1 MLQGWWPPP
10 RGLRVI
16 SHLDTGWRTELSK
29 PWEAAERFLSDSASR
44 DRPGGDF
51 GMSRLWCQP
60 GPSLCPP
67 LMEWEAGRGRS
78 RMDTG
83 PKAKGKASNPA
94 KLQLQ
99 VRAKLRAGLIS
110 PSLAGA
116 RRIPGGRRTCPELS
130 LSTRRFLGCL
140 EGLRK
145 SSSAMAGHSRGLG
158 AHRTRPQSAW
168 LCQHNQHELVWKQ
181 KYKFLFTKYR
191 IKQYIQGMAA
201 FKTIHNHMDFRSLP
215 LVVIPPFFSSL
226 KRGNFCL

>member
-110 PSLAGA
+110 PSPAGA
-116 RRIPGGRRTCPELS
+116 RCIPGGRRTCPELS

-145 SSSAMAGHSRGLG
+145 SSSAMAGIPEGWEHTGHGHKVLGSASTTSTSSSGNRNINFYLQNIELNNISR
-158 AHRTRPQSAW
+158 AW
-168 LCQHNQHELVWKQ
+168 LHLKP
-181 KYKFLFTKYR
+181 FTTTW
-191 IKQYIQGMAA
+191 I
-201 FKTIHNHMDFRSLP
+201 FDL
-215 LVVIPPFFSSL
+215 
-226 KRGNFCL
+226 CLWL

>member
-1 MLQGWWPPP
+1 
-10 RGLRVI
+10 
-16 SHLDTGWRTELSK
+16 
-29 PWEAAERFLSDSASR
+29 
-44 DRPGGDF
+44 
-51 GMSRLWCQP
+51 
-60 GPSLCPP
+60 
-67 LMEWEAGRGRS
+67 
-78 RMDTG
+78 MDTG

-110 PSLAGA
+110 ASPAGA

-145 SSSAMAGHSRGLG
+145 SSSAMAGHSCGLG

-201 FKTIHNHMDFRSLP
+201 FKTIHNHVDFRSLP
-215 LVVIPPFFSSL
+215 LVVVPPFFFL
-226 KRGNFCL
+226 FETGKFLPMTKFLGAVPKRVFGPRDCIYCVCLSQMKLWPRGWLWALDGVKFLSN